1 MAWLAFGW
9 NGWFSTYR
17 AFLKQ
22 YPYCKRQVW
31 AFLLMDCVGPI
42 VDVYVYFTMNDDSW
56 LTRAA
61 DTEDIED

>member
-1 MAWLAFGW
+1 
-9 NGWFSTYR
+9 
-17 AFLKQ
+17 
-22 YPYCKRQVW
+22 
-31 AFLLMDCVGPI
+31 MDCVGPI